1 MVEIDIHGASP
12 PSEQIYQQLLGLIL
26 AGRLVPGERL
36 PTVRQLAHDLGVAPG
51 TVGRAYKQLEAESL
65 VSTRSRG
72 GTTVSHSARS
82 IAPDVLMAARDLY
95 EAAQRNGLGLDDVV
109 ATISGIWLATDANPT
124 SRAGERPADGAGEE
138 AGAAASS

>member
-1 MVEIDIHGASP
+1 MVEVDIHGASL

-51 TVGRAYKQLEAESL
+51 TVARAYKQLESEAF
-65 VSTRSRG
+65 VNTRSRG

-82 IAPDVLMAARDLY
+82 IAPDVLMAARNLY
-95 EAAQRNGLGLDDVV
+95 DAAQRNGLSLDDVV
-109 ATISGIWLATDANPT
+109 ATISGIWVVTDA
-124 SRAGERPADGAGEE
+124 RP
-138 AGAAASS
+138 